1 MGQKGKCEDDERE
14 APAIEGVAEA
24 PAIEGVAEAE
34 KRKEGRFESIEEWR
48 CERVGRDEER
58 KELGFDRVAEVEK
71 IRVEM
76 TVVMKVGKDEK
87 RGVVLLVVGRGGNV
101 ENMLLLLLLFLLV
114 DWVLEGMVKMSRA
127 RATMNR
133 EKA

>member
-1 MGQKGKCEDDERE
+1 
-14 APAIEGVAEA
+14 
-24 PAIEGVAEAE
+24 
-34 KRKEGRFESIEEWR
+34 
-48 CERVGRDEER
+48 
-58 KELGFDRVAEVEK
+58 
-71 IRVEM
+71 M
-76 TVVMKVGKDEK
+76 TVEKVGKDEK

-114 DWVLEGMVKMSRA
+114 DWVLEGVVKMSRA